1 MAPTHYDVIIIGAGM
16 SGLAAAIRLAYF
28 ERKVLVLER
37 HYAAGGLNSY
47 YALGGYQFDVGLH
60 AMTNYVPPGTR
71 GAPLTKICRQLR
83 LKPEDFALVPQY
95 QSEVRFPG
103 ITLRFTNDFE
113 CFIQEVVEHFPAEK
127 DNFLRLVRCIRD
139 YDEFDLEA
147 KPISGRQVVSSY
159 LTDPLLIDMLFC
171 PLMIY
176 GNAAER
182 DMEFGQFVVMFKS
195 IFCEGLAR
203 PRDGVRRIINVL
215 RRKVREVG
223 GTVRMKC
230 GVKALH
236 VKDGRVGSVELDNG
250 ETLTAATILSSA
262 GYVETLRLCDDCE
275 PEPLA
280 PLAGRLSFV
289 EIISILDAPLKHLG
303 HDTTIVFY
311 NTAKAFHYEVP
322 KDLVDPRSGVI
333 CCPDNFLYDK
343 PLPKSMIRM
352 TCLANFDG
360 WIRLPEAEYMAA
372 KAEWLPR
379 IHREVLQFVP
389 DFRDRIVFTDF
400 FTPRT
405 IKQWTGHLNGA
416 VYGMPG
422 KIKTGRTH
430 LENLFICGNDQGF
443 LGIVGAMLSGI
454 SMANLHVLKK

>member
-60 AMTNYVPPGTR
+60 AMTNYVPLGTR

-95 QSEVRFPG
+95 QSEIRFPG
-103 ITLRFTNDFE
+103 ITLCFNNDFE
-113 CFIQEVVEHFPAEK
+113 CFIQEVIEHFPAQK
-127 DNFLRLVRCIRD
+127 DNFLRLVRCIQD

-147 KPISGRQVVSSY
+147 KPISGRQVVLSY

-171 PLMIY
+171 P
-176 GNAAER
+176 
-182 DMEFGQFVVMFKS
+182 
-195 IFCEGLAR
+195 
-203 PRDGVRRIINVL
+203 
-215 RRKVREVG
+215 
-223 GTVRMKC
+223 
-230 GVKALH
+230 
-236 VKDGRVGSVELDNG
+236 
-250 ETLTAATILSSA
+250 
-262 GYVETLRLCDDCE
+262 LRLCDDCE

-289 EIISILDAPLKHLG
+289 EIISILDAPLKQLG

-311 NTAKAFHYEVP
+311 NTAEAFHYEVP

-360 WIRLPEAEYMAA
+360 WSGLPEAEYVAA

>member
-1 MAPTHYDVIIIGAGM
+1 M
-16 SGLAAAIRLAYF
+16 
-28 ERKVLVLER
+28 
-37 HYAAGGLNSY
+37 
-47 YALGGYQFDVGLH
+47 
-60 AMTNYVPPGTR
+60 
-71 GAPLTKICRQLR
+71 
-83 LKPEDFALVPQY
+83 
-95 QSEVRFPG
+95 
-103 ITLRFTNDFE
+103 
-113 CFIQEVVEHFPAEK
+113 
-127 DNFLRLVRCIRD
+127 
-139 YDEFDLEA
+139 
-147 KPISGRQVVSSY
+147 SGRQVVSSY

-203 PRDGVRRIINVL
+203 PREGVRRIINVL

-223 GTVRMKC
+223 GTVRMRC

-236 VKDGRVGSVELDNG
+236 VEDGHVRSVELDNG
-250 ETLTAATILSSA
+250 GTLTADTILSSA
-262 GYVETLRLCDDCE
+262 GYVETLRLCDDGD

-289 EIISILDAPLKHLG
+289 EIISILDTPMKSLG
-303 HDTTIVFY
+303 HNSTIVFY
-311 NTAKAFHYEVP
+311 NTEKDFHYEVP

-333 CCPDNFLYDK
+333 CCSDNFLYTK

-360 WIRLPEAEYMAA
+360 WSTLPEADYVAA

-379 IHREVLQFVP
+379 IHREVLQFIP
-389 DFRDRIVFTDF
+389 DFRDHIVFTDF

-405 IKQWTGHLNGA
+405 IKYWTGHLNGA
-416 VYGMPG
+416 VYGMPN
-422 KIKTGRTH
+422 KRKTGRTH

>member
-1 MAPTHYDVIIIGAGM
+1 MPPTHYDVIIIGAGM

-28 ERKVLVLER
+28 EKRVLVLER

-83 LKPEDFALVPQY
+83 LTLEDFALVPQY
-95 QSEVRFPG
+95 QSEIRFPG
-103 ITLRFTNDFE
+103 ITLRFNNDFE
-113 CFIQEVVEHFPAEK
+113 FFIQEVIEHFPAQK
-127 DNFLRLVRCIRD
+127 DNFLRLVRCIQE
-139 YDEFDLEA
+139 YDELNLEA
-147 KPISGRQVVSSY
+147 KPMSGRRIVSSF

-203 PRDGVRRIINVL
+203 PREGVRRIINVL

-223 GTVRMKC
+223 GTVRMRC

-236 VKDGRVGSVELDNG
+236 VEDGHVRSVELDNG
-250 ETLTAATILSSA
+250 GTLTADTILSSA
-262 GYVETLRLCDDCE
+262 GYVETLRLCDDGD

-289 EIISILDAPLKHLG
+289 EIISILDTPMKSLG
-303 HDTTIVFY
+303 HNSTIVFY
-311 NTAKAFHYEVP
+311 NTEKDFHYEVP

-333 CCPDNFLYDK
+333 CCSDNFLYTK

-360 WIRLPEAEYMAA
+360 WSTLPEADYVAA

-379 IHREVLQFVP
+379 IHREVLQFIP
-389 DFRDRIVFTDF
+389 DFRDHIVFTDF

-405 IKQWTGHLNGA
+405 IKYWTGHLNGA
-416 VYGMPG
+416 VYGMPN
-422 KIKTGRTH
+422 KRKTGRTH

>member
-1 MAPTHYDVIIIGAGM
+1 MPPTHYDVIIIGAGM

-28 ERKVLVLER
+28 DKKVLVLER

-60 AMTNYVPPGTR
+60 AMTNYVAPGTHS
-71 GAPLTKICRQLR
+71 APLTKICRQLR
-83 LKPEDFALVPQY
+83 LKLEDFALVPQF
-95 QSEVRFPG
+95 QSEIRFPG
-103 ITLRFTNDFE
+103 ITLRFNNDFE
-113 CFIQEVVEHFPAEK
+113 FFIQEVIAHFPAQK
-127 DNFLRLVRCIRD
+127 DNFLRLVRCIQE
-139 YDEFDLEA
+139 YDALDLEA
-147 KPISGRQVVSSY
+147 KPMSGRQIVSSF

-203 PRDGVRRIINVL
+203 PREGVRRIINVL
-215 RRKVREVG
+215 RRKTREVG
-223 GTVRMKC
+223 GTVRMRC
-230 GVKALH
+230 GVKALR
-236 VKDGRVGSVELDNG
+236 VKNGRVHSVELDNG
-250 ETLTAATILSSA
+250 ETCTADTILSSA
-262 GYVETLRLCDDCE
+262 GYVETLRLCDDCD
-275 PEPLA
+275 PEQLTPLT
-280 PLAGRLSFV
+280 GRLSFV
-289 EIISILDAPLKHLG
+289 EI
-303 HDTTIVFY
+303 Y
-311 NTAKAFHYEVP
+311 NTEKDFQYEVP

-333 CCPDNFLYDK
+333 CCSDNFLYTK
-343 PLPKSMIRM
+343 PLPQSVIRM

-360 WIRLPEAEYMAA
+360 WSTLPEADYVAA

-389 DFRDRIVFTDF
+389 DFRDHIVFTDF
-400 FTPRT
+400 FTPRS
-405 IKQWTGHLNGA
+405 IKYWTGHLNGA
-416 VYGMPG
+416 VYGMPH
-422 KIKTGRTH
+422 KRKTGRTH